1 MKKLL
6 IYAVMIAASVQ
17 VSLAQDAECATKLSL
32 SNEYVKTSN
41 FTEAEPIWRELRKSC
56 PGFHQAI
63 YTNGEKILNH
73 LAENASDAATKEKHV
88 RDLMVLIEEYQKHF
102 PDKVSGVDSRKAM
115 YLFENGVGTKDEV
128 YNLLEKAVKTD
139 LENTTNGKALYTY
152 FEMFVDKFEGGNSSY
167 QLQDVF
173 NLYDVISDKI
183 DIETNKLSEE
193 LDELLKI
200 EETQELNSRQE
211 RSKNRC
217 VVNIE
222 SYEIIRT
229 SMDSKIEKLATCDR
243 LVPFLEK
250 SYEENKTNE
259 EWLNRAATRLY
270 KKGCSDS
277 PLFEKISDQLYNI
290 NPTPQAAYNKGVN
303 QLKKG
308 NKTKALEFFNQA
320 ADLYKDVNKK
330 ADVYFTIAT
339 QVYGNGNKAQAKAY
353 CDKTL
358 QVKPSYDKAYLY
370 IAQLYANSV
379 NEAADDAFSKRAVYW
394 LAAQTARKAG
404 TSAGNAAAATYDKLA
419 PSRQDIF
426 SAGKSGQQICF
437 KGWIGKCV
445 TVPTL

>member
-1 MKKLL
+1 
-6 IYAVMIAASVQ
+6 
-17 VSLAQDAECATKLSL
+17 
-32 SNEYVKTSN
+32 
-41 FTEAEPIWRELRKSC
+41 
-56 PGFHQAI
+56 
-63 YTNGEKILNH
+63 
-73 LAENASDAATKEKHV
+73 
-88 RDLMVLIEEYQKHF
+88 
-102 PDKVSGVDSRKAM
+102 M
-115 YLFENGVGTKDEV
+115 YLFENGVGTKDEI
-128 YNLLEKAVKTD
+128 YGLLEKAVKTD

-152 FEMFVDKFEGGNSSY
+152 FEMFVDKFEGGNSTY

-259 EWLNRAATRLY
+259 EWLNRAAARLY

-277 PLFEKISDQLYNI
+277 SLFEKISDQLYNL

-303 QLKKG
+303 QMKKG

-330 ADVYFTIAT
+330 ADVYFTIAN
-339 QVYGNGNKAQAKAY
+339 QVYGNSNKSQARVYCEKA
-353 CDKTL
+353 L
-358 QVKPSYDKAYLY
+358 QVKPSYDKSYLY

-379 NEAADDAFSKRAVYW
+379 NEAADDAFDKRAVYW

-419 PSRQDIF
+419 PSRQEIF
-426 SAGKSGQQICF
+426 AAGKSGQQICF